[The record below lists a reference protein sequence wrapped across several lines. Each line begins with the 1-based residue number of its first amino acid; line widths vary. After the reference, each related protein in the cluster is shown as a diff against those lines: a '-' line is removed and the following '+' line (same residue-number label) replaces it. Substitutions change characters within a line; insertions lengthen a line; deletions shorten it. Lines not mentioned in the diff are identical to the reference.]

1 MSIGSVWSET
11 SGKKLDNS
19 YEQRYRPLRLPNFY
33 DNSGRLNPDHWDD
46 ILLRMEREN
55 RDAIEKE
62 YANYRI
68 FIVPE
73 TVQLVFTIC
82 VRLELPHEIR
92 YLALLIYDEF
102 MRLQITRLYDQ
113 ILASPDDEA
122 VKYEFWSNAL
132 LRFYSQA
139 TLRAVSCISISIKCC
154 YYRLTLCSNMLK
166 RVLVAMNHMYD
177 EASILKSE
185 TRVFSTIMF
194 SVCINR
200 NPVLIMETFICILL
214 HKYPELQPE
223 LDPEPLWEHAVL
235 FMDIIY
241 LNMKDIYRRLWAVIH
256 DESAYNG
263 NVSIERERT
272 WHLEADFIS
281 LSLAVIAIGTYSL
294 HGDELMSK
302 VITALSIIT
311 RVDSN
316 EILVFARVIWD
327 FTMDMEPEPPV
338 PALPS
343 DLIGMKHVNNAED
356 SFDFFE

>member
-1 MSIGSVWSET
+1 LLDQMSIGSVWSET
-11 SGKKLDNS
+11 SGKNLDNS

-139 TLRAVSCISISIKCC
+139 TLRAVSV
-154 YYRLTLCSNMLK
+154 YQFRLN
-166 RVLVAMNHMYD
+166 A
-177 EASILKSE
+177 A
-185 TRVFSTIMF
+185 TI
-194 SVCINR
+194 
-200 NPVLIMETFICILL
+200 
-214 HKYPELQPE
+214 
-223 LDPEPLWEHAVL
+223 D
-235 FMDIIY
+235 
-241 LNMKDIYRRLWAVIH
+241 
-256 DESAYNG
+256 
-263 NVSIERERT
+263 
-272 WHLEADFIS
+272 
-281 LSLAVIAIGTYSL
+281 
-294 HGDELMSK
+294 
-302 VITALSIIT
+302 
-311 RVDSN
+311 
-316 EILVFARVIWD
+316 
-327 FTMDMEPEPPV
+327 
-338 PALPS
+338 
-343 DLIGMKHVNNAED
+343 
-356 SFDFFE
+356 